1 MEFRYE
7 TWPIGKLIQRYEK
20 GGINLN
26 PDYQRNWIWTKMAQK
41 KLIGTIKNNQ
51 PIPNFFLRQL
61 DKDDYEMVDGQQRA
75 RTIIGYVKGYVTD
88 LDGLGYD
95 QNGDFFDYPL
105 NITLITKILTSESIE
120 QFYALVNSTGLRVN
134 RQEVRKA
141 RYYDSKF
148 LELITDLA
156 STNEFEGLNLLT
168 ETTKKRMNDIEFVS
182 ELVANLKF
190 GIFDK
195 KEKVDSMYEDNIFAE
210 GEIEELRSKFIS
222 TMNYFNKFNEYY
234 HIQDTRYK
242 QKNDFYS
249 LFDFINSIISEGD
262 LTETLLYYYKILV
275 EIGPYIK
282 PSQEECEPFKNYA
295 LHCVSQSNSKNA
307 RSERKK
313 ILEAIFLN
321 DGTHP
326 NDMQRSILNFF
337 KMKNTDV
344 ITKSGQLTIN
354 LDALIEKVKTL
365 PDS

>member
-1 MEFRYE
+1 MDFRYE
-7 TWPIGKLIQRYEK
+7 TWSIGTLIKRYEE
-20 GGINLN
+20 GLINLN

-41 KLIGTIKNNQ
+41 RLIDTIKHKQ

-61 DKDDYEMVDGQQRA
+61 DKDHYEIVDGQQRT
-75 RTIIGYVKGYVTD
+75 RTIIGYVKGVVTD
-88 LDGLGYD
+88 LDGQGYD

-105 NITLITKILTSESIE
+105 NITLITKILDSESIE
-120 QFYALVNSTGLRVN
+120 KFYALVNSTGLRVN

-141 RYYDSKF
+141 EYYDSKF
-148 LELITDLA
+148 LKLITDLA
-156 STNEFEGLNLLT
+156 STNDFEGLNLLT

-195 KEKVDSMYEDNIFAE
+195 KEKVDSMYEDNIFGE

-222 TMNYFNKFNEYY
+222 IMNYFNKFNEYFP
-234 HIQDTRYK
+234 IQDTRYK

-249 LFDFINSIISEGD
+249 LFDFINSIISKGD
-262 LTETLLYYYKILV
+262 LTEILLYYYKLLI

-321 DGTHP
+321 DDTHP
-326 NDMQRSILNFF
+326 NDIQRNILKFF

-344 ITKSGQLTIN
+344 ITKAGQLTIN
-354 LDALIEKVKTL
+354 LDTLIEKVKTL